1 MAVLKNKT
9 QGRYVVI
16 GMAPMQDR
24 SLGIKERGLLFTIMS
39 LPDHWNFSIAGL
51 AKILPDGKE
60 SLGRTVQSLEEKG
73 YLTRNQSR
81 SEGGAFGGNVIEV
94 HEVPICGE
102 SQKDKGNPGKV
113 VMNTGRNDLMG
124 EYGDGKEL
132 RIVAENA
139 YGTDADHVMDNGQN
153 PATDN
158 PATVNCTEN
167 GQNPA
172 TENPVTVKPATDFPA
187 QYNTNK
193 SNTTGILESI
203 NPSRQETYEVIREQ
217 VMVRISYDTLI
228 FDYPGSIDTIDLIVE
243 ILIMVEDTGQEII
256 RIGKEEKPVGVVRG
270 QMRKLTMFHI
280 QYVLQGLESAGKI
293 VNPTAYLLTSLYRSV
308 FTMQM
313 HIENHVAND
322 MRGG

>member
-94 HEVPICGE
+94 HEVP
-102 SQKDKGNPGKV
+102 V
-113 VMNTGRNDLMG
+113 
-124 EYGDGKEL
+124 
-132 RIVAENA
+132 
-139 YGTDADHVMDNGQN
+139 NGQN
-153 PATDN
+153 PATGN

-172 TENPVTVKPATDFPA
+172 TENPVTGNPATDFPA

-203 NPSRQETYEVIREQ
+203 NPSRQEAYEEMREQ
-217 VMVRISYDTLI
+217 VMERISYDTLI
-228 FDYPGSIDTIDLIVE
+228 FDYPDSIDTIDLIVE

-256 RIGKEEKPVGVVRG
+256 RIGKEEKPVSVVRG

-322 MRGG
+322 MRGDCS

>member
-94 HEVPICGE
+94 HEVP
-102 SQKDKGNPGKV
+102 V
-113 VMNTGRNDLMG
+113 
-124 EYGDGKEL
+124 
-132 RIVAENA
+132 
-139 YGTDADHVMDNGQN
+139 
-153 PATDN
+153 
-158 PATVNCTEN
+158 N

-172 TENPVTVKPATDFPA
+172 TENPVTGKPATDFPA

-203 NPSRQETYEVIREQ
+203 NPSRQEAYEEIREQ
-217 VMVRISYDTLI
+217 VMERISYDTLI
-228 FDYPGSIDTIDLIVE
+228 FDYPDSIDTIDLIVE

-256 RIGKEEKPVGVVRG
+256 RIGKEEKPVSVVRG

-293 VNPTAYLLTSLYRSV
+293 VNPTAYLMTSLYRSV

-322 MRGG
+322 MRVDCS